1 MKRTR
6 QNGIDAHSV
15 IEAIYAGT
23 TDPQAWHSA
32 ISSIARIVGG
42 ESAAI
47 MGVNPRLQSTFR
59 SETFNVD
66 RAIIDAYTGQWFD
79 REIRLPP
86 ALSLPPAEPFFDQKL
101 LPVRTFRSSEIYND
115 FLKKIERPWFLCCWL
130 HKSDEK
136 LSSIS
141 IHGTTSRGPFE
152 LRDAERLGVLIPH
165 LQRALS
171 IRDRLDDAQIR
182 LDVLGSA
189 VDQLPFGVIVLDAR
203 RRILECNAI
212 AHTLMS
218 GNSEISRHGDGTL
231 RLSGTAGPQFERWI
245 RGGNPPSDN
254 PDGLLHAFGP
264 KGAALS
270 IMAMPLPRERPSWS
284 SRDASWML
292 LVFDPSRGLRSNVES
307 LSRDL
312 NISMR
317 EAQLATLLA
326 QGLELSIIAA
336 RMRISV
342 HTARTHLKS
351 IFAKTGCGSQNE
363 LIRRILLGP
372 AGALRP
378 P

>member
-1 MKRTR
+1 MKRQR
-6 QNGIDAHSV
+6 QPGIDAHLV
-15 IEAIYAGT
+15 IEALYAGT
-23 TDPQAWHSA
+23 TDPQAWHAA
-32 ISSIARIVGG
+32 ISSITSIVGG
-42 ESAAI
+42 DSAAI

-59 SETFNVD
+59 SEVYNID
-66 RAIIDAYTGQWFD
+66 RPIIDAYLGQWFD

-86 ALSLPPAEPFFDQKL
+86 ALSLPAGEPFFDQKL
-101 LPVRTFRSSEIYND
+101 LPVRTFRGSEIYNE

-141 IHGTTSRGPFE
+141 IHGSTSRGPFDQ
-152 LRDAERLGVLIPH
+152 RDAERLGTLIPH

-171 IRDRLDDAQIR
+171 IRDRLDDAR
-182 LDVLGSA
+182 VRMDALGTA

-203 RRILECNAI
+203 KRILECNAI
-212 AHTLMS
+212 ACSLMS
-218 GNSEISRHGDGTL
+218 GDSAISRYADGKL
-231 RLSGTAGPQFERWI
+231 RLSGAAGSQFERWI
-245 RGGNPPSDN
+245 HGGAPPNDN
-254 PDGLLHAFGP
+254 PDGLLHALGP

-270 IMAMPLPRERPSWS
+270 IMAMPLPRDRPSWS

-292 LVFDPSRGLRSNVES
+292 LVFDPSRNTRANVET

-312 NISMR
+312 DISTR
-317 EAQLATLLA
+317 EAQLAVLLA
-326 QGLELSIIAA
+326 QGLDLSFIAA

-372 AGALRP
+372 AGALRAP
-378 P
+378 